1 MFHNKSFKTT
11 SFSRLSI
18 FLFIAV
24 FFAITLRTTLSNAA
38 VPEKKV
44 AHHTEKIREGKSFSK
59 IYTLSTKKAG
69 ILEVRIHATGIGSSL
84 KITLCGSSSKYNLK
98 NKNIPVKEL
107 KADNK
112 GKIYGQIKID
122 HIVMA
127 DSYKVIIQNK
137 GAVKK
142 DGTLKTDITF
152 TPAKIEEKT
161 YQDLNNNDTPSD
173 AKDFNITNHKVHRRI
188 LSGFDEQCDYAD
200 YDKFYIDKDTY
211 LSLRLKTL
219 SNKRKEKY
227 HVRLVRYWD
236 NAVFT
241 EIDNPKHKQITK
253 LLHLTPGYYFLQISS
268 SDGPLFKDNQIIYS
282 LYMAKTVNISSLAM
296 SKQNLRLYNL
306 QGNNQKALVSKCNGK
321 SVSKYD
327 VAFRSS
333 NPSVASVS
341 QSGKVTAKAS
351 GKATITCYAIDKPS
365 VKATCKVTV
374 KKPSL
379 KVSVASRK
387 IFIGNSTRCS
397 LKRSPKKLKVTWKSS
412 HPSVA
417 TVNAKGNVTGRSVGK
432 TKIYA
437 ISREG
442 IKSNACIITVHRKPK
457 PKKPDDTTTEP
468 GNKDDRT
475 DKIAPV
481 LSLSSA
487 HLSPKGT
494 ITVTANVSGGTFS
507 ARGAISIKTKFG
519 KSCVIRATAARGS
532 GTILYQVNG
541 KSASKSIVIY

>member
-1 MFHNKSFKTT
+1 MVCSLLSVSTMKADKIHAATRHKTQHIHKIEQIVAGQYFSKEYAINAKQAGTLSARINTKNLGCEFHVTLYGSNTKYYLGNKDLPTIDLKPNKNRDSSGELKTT
-11 SFSRLSI
+11 HVML
-18 FLFIAV
+18 
-24 FFAITLRTTLSNAA
+24 
-38 VPEKKV
+38 
-44 AHHTEKIREGKSFSK
+44 
-59 IYTLSTKKAG
+59 
-69 ILEVRIHATGIGSSL
+69 
-84 KITLCGSSSKYNLK
+84 
-98 NKNIPVKEL
+98 
-107 KADNK
+107 AD
-112 GKIYGQIKID
+112 
-122 HIVMA
+122 V
-127 DSYKVIIQNK
+127 YKVLIQCK
-137 GAVKK
+137 GPAEAN
-142 DGTLKTDITF
+142 GTLTIDYDFHPSSCEDID
-152 TPAKIEEKT
+152 
-161 YQDLNNNDTPSD
+161 Y
-173 AKDFNITNHKVHRRI
+173 RRI
-188 LSGFDEQCDYAD
+188 NIDDTLDAAKSKDLDDKKFHTYMLSGFSEQKDLSDCFELYAR
-200 YDKFYIDKDTY
+200 KNTRLSFRTKTISVLNKAKCRVNIIRAKDN
-211 LSLRLKTL
+211 KTIA
-219 SNKRKEKY
+219 S
-227 HVRLVRYWD
+227 
-236 NAVFT
+236 
-241 EIDNPKHKQITK
+241 IQPKKQLTTRVP
-253 LLHLTPGYYFLQISS
+253 LLAPGYYYVQIDSPN
-268 SDGPLFKDNQIIYS
+268 GLKDNQQILYS
-282 LYMAKTVNISSLAM
+282 IYMAKAANI
-296 SKQNLRLYNL
+296 
-306 QGNNQKALVSKCNGK
+306 K
-321 SVSKYD
+321 SVKLSKRAVTLYQLRGNQD
-327 VAFRSS
+327 ATLAVQVNHQKKISNLVRFKSS

-341 QSGKVTAKAS
+341 QSGKLTAKAS

-417 TVNAKGNVTGRSVGK
+417 TVNAKGKVTGKSVGK
-432 TKIYA
+432 AKIYA
-437 ISREG
+437 ISKEG
-442 IKSNACIITVHRKPK
+442 IKSNACTIIVHRKPKPK

>member
-1 MFHNKSFKTT
+1 
-11 SFSRLSI
+11 
-18 FLFIAV
+18 
-24 FFAITLRTTLSNAA
+24 
-38 VPEKKV
+38 
-44 AHHTEKIREGKSFSK
+44 
-59 IYTLSTKKAG
+59 
-69 ILEVRIHATGIGSSL
+69 
-84 KITLCGSSSKYNLK
+84 
-98 NKNIPVKEL
+98 
-107 KADNK
+107 
-112 GKIYGQIKID
+112 
-122 HIVMA
+122 
-127 DSYKVIIQNK
+127 
-137 GAVKK
+137 
-142 DGTLKTDITF
+142 
-152 TPAKIEEKT
+152 
-161 YQDLNNNDTPSD
+161 
-173 AKDFNITNHKVHRRI
+173 
-188 LSGFDEQCDYAD
+188 
-200 YDKFYIDKDTY
+200 
-211 LSLRLKTL
+211 
-219 SNKRKEKY
+219 
-227 HVRLVRYWD
+227 
-236 NAVFT
+236 
-241 EIDNPKHKQITK
+241 
-253 LLHLTPGYYFLQISS
+253 
-268 SDGPLFKDNQIIYS
+268 
-282 LYMAKTVNISSLAM
+282 M
-296 SKQNLRLYNL
+296 SKQNLSLYNL
-306 QGNNQKALVSKCNGK
+306 QGYNQKALVSKCNGK

-327 VAFRSS
+327 IAFKSS
-333 NPSVASVS
+333 NPSVAAVS

-365 VKATCKVTV
+365 VKATCKVSV

-417 TVNAKGNVTGRSVGK
+417 TVNARGNVTGRSVGK

-442 IKSNACIITVHRKPK
+442 IKSNACTIIVHRKPKPK

-468 GNKDDRT
+468 DNKDGRT

-541 KSASKSIVIY
+541 KSASKNIVIY